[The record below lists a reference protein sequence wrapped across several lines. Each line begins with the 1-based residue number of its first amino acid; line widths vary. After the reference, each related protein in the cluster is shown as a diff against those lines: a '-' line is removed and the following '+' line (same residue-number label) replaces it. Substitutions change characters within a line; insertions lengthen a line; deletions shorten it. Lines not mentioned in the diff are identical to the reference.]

1 MATSC
6 DESIPERLSINDGM
20 DLFSLRYNSKQ
31 PTMDIGPSVN
41 NVHLISS
48 TGASAAVNCPAIDTS
63 QEAMML
69 HRRSTNKQVSCK
81 SNKEMLRR
89 QEVAV
94 FDSSQETAGIRPTN
108 LTSSS
113 SISNVFVNG
122 QDITSA
128 MDETHKYSIQHQN
141 LSKSRSNCASSS
153 SLNAGKYGTNADFS
167 NAEASFNGEMT
178 GPKYSY
184 ESPVTNENVKANSGL
199 HPMGNKSSKSS
210 KSKIKVSGDQS
221 YTEIDGKGQLTDDSS
236 RFNGLNLP
244 IYQFF
249 SKLLLTLHL

>member
-1 MATSC
+1 
-6 DESIPERLSINDGM
+6 
-20 DLFSLRYNSKQ
+20 
-31 PTMDIGPSVN
+31 
-41 NVHLISS
+41 
-48 TGASAAVNCPAIDTS
+48 
-63 QEAMML
+63 
-69 HRRSTNKQVSCK
+69 
-81 SNKEMLRR
+81 
-89 QEVAV
+89 
-94 FDSSQETAGIRPTN
+94 
-108 LTSSS
+108 
-113 SISNVFVNG
+113 
-122 QDITSA
+122 
-128 MDETHKYSIQHQN
+128 
-141 LSKSRSNCASSS
+141 
-153 SLNAGKYGTNADFS
+153 LNAGKYGTNADFS